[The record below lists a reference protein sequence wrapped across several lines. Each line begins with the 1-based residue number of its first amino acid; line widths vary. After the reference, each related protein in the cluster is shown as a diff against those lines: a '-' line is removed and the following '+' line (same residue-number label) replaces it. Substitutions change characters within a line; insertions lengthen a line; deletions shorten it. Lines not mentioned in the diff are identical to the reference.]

1 MIFGVKDSSTLG
13 LDFISSIIPYGGVST
28 VEEEDVVFYSD
39 LGFSIYARDCV
50 AEGGMVTLISLVSY
64 IGNLM
69 FLGGEVNG
77 LRGSLDGGNEN
88 VYRFL
93 PYKKLIFSCL
103 FLLLLLSLK
112 YPLGNMNSAL

>member
-13 LDFISSIIPYGGVST
+13 LDFISPIIPYGGVST
-28 VEEEDVVFYSD
+28 VEEENVVFYSD
-39 LGFSIYARDCV
+39 LSLSIYTRDCV